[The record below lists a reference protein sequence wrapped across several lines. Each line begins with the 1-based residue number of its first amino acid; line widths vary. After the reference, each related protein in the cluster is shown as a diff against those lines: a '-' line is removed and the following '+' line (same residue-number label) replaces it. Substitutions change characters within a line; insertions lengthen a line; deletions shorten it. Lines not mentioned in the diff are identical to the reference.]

1 MQKASQSIS
10 GVTFEFGH
18 KTIVM
23 KNKYAIILGNLGN
36 TRDRFCPG
44 YKNNPSTEEMLKAAI
59 ERVPHIEGIELVG
72 TWDIRPDNVKD
83 MKARLADAGIACA
96 SIIPDTFTVPEYGKG
111 SITNID
117 AGIRKQAVS
126 YLRQMSEVAME
137 MDCKIVNLWLGQD
150 GYDYLLATDYDQE
163 RNWLTEATRTLA
175 KEFPSLKYA
184 LEYKPK
190 EPRNFS
196 YHARM
201 ADTILAAK
209 ETGCDNVGV
218 TIDTGHSFYA
228 GENVAEAVVLA
239 KRAGDL
245 LYHMHF
251 NDNHG
256 SWDDDMIVSS
266 VHFTVYIE
274 LLFWLKK
281 TGYTGWISMDQYPYR
296 EDAVDAISESIL
308 WVKKFEQIVE
318 TYYTEIEA
326 LIKENDAV
334 KTSRF
339 LRKLIA

>member
-1 MQKASQSIS
+1 
-10 GVTFEFGH
+10 
-18 KTIVM
+18 M

-44 YKNNPSTEEMLKAAI
+44 YKVNPSSEEMLKMALQ
-59 ERVPHIEGIELVG
+59 RMPHIQGIELVG

-83 MKARLADAGIACA
+83 MKKRLDDAGVACV
-96 SIIPDTFTVPEYGKG
+96 SIIPDTFANPRFGRG
-111 SITNID
+111 SITSID
-117 AGIRKQAVS
+117 AEVRKEALA
-126 YLRQMSEVAME
+126 YLRQMSEVALE
-137 MDCKIVNLWLGQD
+137 MDCGIVNLWLGQD

-163 RNWLTEATRTLA
+163 RDWLTESTKALAT
-175 KEFPSLKYA
+175 EFPTLRYA

-209 ETGCDNVGV
+209 ETGCSNVGI

-239 KRAGDL
+239 KRAGNL
-245 LYHMHF
+245 LFHMHF

-256 SWDDDMIVSS
+256 HWDDDMIVSS
-266 VHFTVYIE
+266 VHFTCYVE
-274 LLFWLKK
+274 LLFWLRK
-281 TGYTGWISMDQYPYR
+281 TGYDGWLSMDQYPYR

-308 WVKKFEQIVE
+308 WVKKYEQIVDA
-318 TYYTEIEA
+318 YYQEIDA